1 MLSPPRH
8 ILHVTQQLSL
18 GGAGRAALCL
28 VRESCDLGGH
38 RHTIVSL
45 VPPHPAAVA
54 AAARAGVPIVSVP
67 DRATLAGLV
76 GAADVVHV
84 HFWNTPELYD
94 VLRTPGPS
102 RRTVMWSHV
111 NGLVAPHV
119 VTPELVRHSTAFVAT
134 SARSL
139 AIPAV
144 QAALDAGTGHV
155 VPAAADPKRLRPRLI
170 RSGAGLTVGT
180 VCSLDFT
187 KLHRDFVA
195 ICAAVTAP
203 VERFVVC
210 GSGPARGTLLREAA
224 AAGLA
229 TRIECR
235 GHVEDVGTVLAGI
248 DVLLH
253 PLCPDNTTTC
263 DLALQEALLAGVPAV
278 VMPHGGA
285 ADLVQHDET
294 GLVADTPAACATA
307 IDRLC
312 GDLLLRQR
320 LGTTAAARAAVR
332 HSPAA
337 MALRFHALYDE
348 ACRTPKHLPA
358 DPLPPARS
366 EWRIDG
372 ESGAAR
378 FVRSLGDRA
387 EPFAVALCNASGPAA
402 ADDDAIDAAIEAVG
416 PLLAGPGGG
425 GVQHYRGFYPSDPL
439 LRFWSGLVFL
449 GQGRP
454 ALAAAEFRG
463 PPTLLG
469 LPTLGAEGP
478 RVQRHLV
485 RALAAARAS
494 LAAGRR
500 AG

>member
-1 MLSPPRH
+1 MPVQPRQ

-28 VRESCDLGGH
+28 ARESCGHGGH

-45 VPPHPAAVA
+45 QPPPPAAVA
-54 AAARAGVPIVSVP
+54 AAARAGVPIVSGP
-67 DRATLAGLV
+67 DHATLQRLV
-76 GAADVVHV
+76 GAADVLQI

-94 VLRTPGPS
+94 FLQAPGPA
-102 RRTVMWSHV
+102 RRAVVWSHV

-144 QAALDAGTGHV
+144 QTALDAGTGHV
-155 VPAAADPKRLRPRLI
+155 VPAAADPNRLRPRLI

-180 VCSLDFT
+180 LCGLAFT

-203 VERFVVC
+203 VERFIVC
-210 GSGPARGTLLREAA
+210 GSGPDRGKLLREAA

-229 TRIECR
+229 ARIEFQ
-235 GHVEDVGTVLAGI
+235 GQVEDVGTVLAGI

-253 PLCPDNTTTC
+253 PLCPGNFTTC
-263 DLALQEALLAGVPAV
+263 DLALQEAMLAGVPAV

-294 GLVADTPAACATA
+294 GIVADTPAACAAA

-312 GDLLLRQR
+312 GDPLLRQR

-337 MALRFHALYDE
+337 MVRQFHALYDE
-348 ACRTPKHLPA
+348 VCRRPKRLPA
-358 DPLPPARS
+358 APLPPARS
-366 EWRIDG
+366 EWRVDA

-378 FVRSLGDRA
+378 FVRSLGDDA
-387 EPFAVALCNASGPAA
+387 EPFAAALRGGSGPAGV
-402 ADDDAIDAAIEAVG
+402 DDDAIDAAIAAVG

-425 GVQHYRGFYPSDPL
+425 GVLHYRGFYPGDPL

-454 ALAAAEFRG
+454 ALAAAELR
-463 PPTLLG
+463 G
-469 LPTLGAEGP
+469 LPTLGAKCP
-478 RVQRHLV
+478 RVQRHLD

-494 LAAGRR
+494 HATGRR
-500 AG
+500 TG